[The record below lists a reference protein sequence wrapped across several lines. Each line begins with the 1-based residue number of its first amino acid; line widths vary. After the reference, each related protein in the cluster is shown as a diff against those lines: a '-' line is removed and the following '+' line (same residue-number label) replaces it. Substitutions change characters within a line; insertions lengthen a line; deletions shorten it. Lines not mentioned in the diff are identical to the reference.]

1 MVREEN
7 PADHPGSW
15 KKGEQELD
23 KITRRITKTFL
34 HRQSTILRFKIE
46 QMN

>member
-7 PADHPGSW
+7 PADHPDSW
-15 KKGEQELD
+15 KEEQELD
-23 KITRRITKTFL
+23 KITCHITKTFL